1 MVEEQTIL
9 QTPVFVP
16 PWLLIQKVTTV
27 KWLHTLQNFQQQ
39 QQHCNINSLC
49 HPSKFCLTF
58 RKMGIVFLLCVRHG
72 SKHCM
77 YVFTHWILTTAQ
89 WERDIATS
97 THGETENSTERLTNL
112 PQVID
117 SKMKKTWFAGSCR
130 VCALNHY
137 GLWPCHMGFMLYKV
151 TACMLPC
158 FS

>member
-9 QTPVFVP
+9 QTPFFVP
-16 PWLLIQKVTTV
+16 RWPLIQKVTTL
-27 KWLHTLQNFQQQ
+27 KWLHTLKNFQQ

-58 RKMGIVFLLCVRHG
+58 RKMGIVFLLCVRHC
-72 SKHCM
+72 SKHFART
-77 YVFTHWILTTAQ
+77 YSLTEYSLQ
-89 WERDIATS
+89 PSEKDIAIS
-97 THGETENSTERLTNL
+97 THGETEDSTERLTNL
-112 PQVID
+112 PQVTD
-117 SKMKKTWFAGSCR
+117 SKMKKTWFAGGCR

-151 TACMLPC
+151 TACILPC